1 MRRLWRCEGTVMT
14 VVMALEEVLSGE
26 NYMCV
31 WSTKWQ
37 NGCRERAFL

>member
-1 MRRLWRCEGTVMT
+1 MRRLWRCEGT
-14 VVMALEEVLSGE
+14 VMALEEVLSGE

-37 NGCRERAFL
+37 NGCRERASL